1 MNFLKILGKHRNKET
16 NPINNT
22 LITIS
27 ATINAYARI
36 HINKIKLYI
45 LSKGKKLFYLDTNNI
60 VIDLKLGN
68 NIVNV
73 KKFDKLKLEHL
84 IKEGIFITNKT
95 YCLIDSNENFINK
108 AKDIK
113 SSSLKYNDYK
123 KLLNNKSVSTIVK
136 S

>member
-1 MNFLKILGKHRNKET
+1 MDFLKILGKHRNKET

-68 NIVNV
+68 NIVNA
-73 KKFDKLKLEHL
+73 KEFDKLKLEHL

-113 SSSLKYNDYK
+113 SSSLEYNDYK

>member
-1 MNFLKILGKHRNKET
+1 LDFLKILGKHRNKET

-68 NIVNV
+68 NIVNA
-73 KKFDKLKLEHL
+73 KEFDKLKLEHL

-113 SSSLKYNDYK
+113 SSSLEYNDYK